1 MKIVTLLE
9 NTSRRP
15 GLTPARG
22 LSFYVETARRKVLF
36 DMGPDA
42 SFLENARALGI
53 DLADV
58 DTAVLSHGHS
68 DHGGGLAAFCA
79 VNGKAK
85 IHLRREA
92 LGAYYA
98 VLPGQEPNYIGLPE
112 TEGLAER
119 FVFTGNQED
128 LGDGLTLFSGVEDDK
143 ALRAVA
149 PKLQEKTGAGFRPDG
164 FAHEQHLLVEEGGR
178 AALLAGCGHLGIVNT
193 LRAAERRRAALLI
206 GCGHS
211 GVVNILRAAKRHLGR
226 MPDVVFGGFHLF
238 ELAPGAPEAE
248 ALLRATAEELRQ
260 GNTVYYTGHCT
271 GDWAYARLKEALG
284 DRLRPMDCGA
294 SAEL

>member
-9 NTSRRP
+9 NTSHRP
-15 GLTPARG
+15 DLAAARG
-22 LSFYVETARRKVLF
+22 LSLYVEAAGRKVLF

-42 SFLENARALGI
+42 SFLDNARSLGI
-53 DLADV
+53 DLAAV

-79 VNGKAK
+79 ANAKAS
-85 IHLRREA
+85 IYLRQEA

-112 TEGLAER
+112 TEALAER
-119 FVFTGNQED
+119 LVFTKAQET
-128 LGDGLTLFSGVEDDK
+128 LGDGLTLFSSVEDDK
-143 ALRAVA
+143 SLRAVA
-149 PKLQEKTGAGFRPDG
+149 PKLQEKVGEGFRPDG
-164 FAHEQHLLVEEGGR
+164 FDHEQHLLVEEGGK

-193 LRAAERRRAALLI
+193 LREAERR
-206 GCGHS
+206 
-211 GVVNILRAAKRHLGR
+211 LGR
-226 MPDVVFGGFHLF
+226 RPDVVFGGFHLF
-238 ELAPGAPEAE
+238 ELKPGAPEAE

-260 GNTVYYTGHCT
+260 GSTIYYTGHCT
-271 GDWAYARLKEALG
+271 GDWAYERLKEALG

>member
-9 NTSRRP
+9 NTSHRP
-15 GLTPARG
+15 DLAAARG
-22 LSFYVETARRKVLF
+22 LSLYVEAAGRKVLF

-42 SFLENARALGI
+42 SFLDNARSLGI
-53 DLADV
+53 DLAAV

-79 VNGKAK
+79 ANAKAS
-85 IHLRREA
+85 IYLRQEA

-112 TEGLAER
+112 TGALAER
-119 FVFTGNQED
+119 FVFTGDQET
-128 LGDGLTLFSGVEDDK
+128 LGDGLTLFSSVEDDK
-143 ALRAVA
+143 SLRAVA
-149 PKLQEKTGAGFRPDG
+149 PKLQERTGEGFRPDG
-164 FAHEQHLLVEEGGR
+164 FAHEQHLLVEEGGK

-193 LRAAERRRAALLI
+193 LREAERR
-206 GCGHS
+206 
-211 GVVNILRAAKRHLGR
+211 LGR
-226 MPDVVFGGFHLF
+226 RPDVVFGGFHLF
-238 ELAPGAPEAE
+238 ELKPGAPEAE

-260 GNTVYYTGHCT
+260 GSTIYYTGHCT
-271 GDWAYARLKEALG
+271 GDWAYERLQETLG

>member
-53 DLADV
+53 DLAAV

-68 DHGGGLAAFCA
+68 NHGGGLAAFCA

-112 TEGLAER
+112 TKALAER
-119 FVFTGNQED
+119 FVFTGDRED
-128 LGDGLTLFSGVEDDK
+128 LGRGRRGLSVGK
-143 ALRAVA
+143 
-149 PKLQEKTGAGFRPDG
+149 RPGGGCAKGGGYHCHCWD
-164 FAHEQHLLVEEGGR
+164 GGR
-178 AALLAGCGHLGIVNT
+178 KYC
-193 LRAAERRRAALLI
+193 
-206 GCGHS
+206 
-211 GVVNILRAAKRHLGR
+211 RHLG
-226 MPDVVFGGFHLF
+226 
-238 ELAPGAPEAE
+238 PGS
-248 ALLRATAEELRQ
+248 L
-260 GNTVYYTGHCT
+260 
-271 GDWAYARLKEALG
+271 
-284 DRLRPMDCGA
+284 DR
-294 SAEL
+294 

>member
-22 LSFYVETARRKVLF
+22 LSLYVETARRKVLF

-53 DLADV
+53 DLAAV

-119 FVFTGNQED
+119 FVFTGDQED

-193 LRAAERRRAALLI
+193 LRAAERR
-206 GCGHS
+206 
-211 GVVNILRAAKRHLGR
+211 LGR
-226 MPDVVFGGFHLF
+226 RPGAVFGGFHLF

-248 ALLRATAEELRQ
+248 ALVNATAAELAK
-260 GNTVYYTGHCT
+260 GTTVYYTGHCT
-271 GDWAYARLKEALG
+271 GDWAYGRLREVLG
-284 DRLRPMDCGA
+284 DRMRAMDCGA
-294 SAEL
+294 WAEL

>member
-9 NTSRRP
+9 NTSHRP
-15 GLTPARG
+15 GLTAARG
-22 LSFYVETARRKVLF
+22 ISLYVETNRRKVLF

-42 SFLENARALGI
+42 SFLDNARALGI
-53 DLADV
+53 DLAAV

-79 VNGKAK
+79 VNGKAR
-85 IHLRREA
+85 ICLRREA

-112 TEGLAER
+112 TKTLADR
-119 FVFTGNQED
+119 FSFTGDRED
-128 LGDGLTLFSGVEDDK
+128 LGDGLTLFSDVEDDQ

-149 PKLQEKTGAGFRPDG
+149 PKLQEKVGEGFRPDG
-164 FAHEQHLLVEEGGR
+164 FAHEQHLLVEEGGK

-193 LRAAERRRAALLI
+193 LRAAK
-206 GCGHS
+206 
-211 GVVNILRAAKRHLGR
+211 KRLGR

-238 ELAPGAPEAE
+238 ELKPGAPEAE

-271 GDWAYARLKEALG
+271 GDWAYERLKEALG